1 MVSWNNSFKTS
12 MVEMSTY
19 PFKEQDNELHIQKQ
33 EDQMNVIERV
43 DGRMHQV

>member
-1 MVSWNNSFKTS
+1 

-33 EDQMNVIERV
+33 ENQMNDIERAV
-43 DGRMHQV
+43 GGMHQV